1 MRGVSPCACDPLC
14 VTTTDAA
21 MLLGTGPSG
30 VFNGYLKTVVD
41 PETGKL
47 VGLFLGTDD
56 DRTGKGLRI
65 GDGYHN

>member
-1 MRGVSPCACDPLC
+1 
-14 VTTTDAA
+14 

-41 PETGKL
+41 RETGKL